1 MHTLVYLSFIEIG
14 GLVVAK
20 TSGSKRKTNT
30 KAKSARNTKVKSSV
44 QLQGGEDLRDEILT
58 IVVIV
63 LNLILLICNIGW
75 VGGIG
80 KILKEVQ
87 VGLFGLTGYFFP
99 IVMLYICCLLLIK
112 GGNIDSKI
120 KSIAVFIIMLC
131 ISAIIHLFLG
141 EHFSSMESFR
151 LYYLS
156 QDNGGLIG
164 GALAELF
171 RSFLGIVIT
180 FVLFV
185 LFIVIAVVIV
195 SEISVVSLVKKGG
208 FNIFTKTKEG
218 IARHKLK
225 KQQARELEDEY
236 GEDYIEEEYE
246 HVNPRRSI
254 SIMDLSSTPLS
265 DTDEGLLDKEVTE
278 YTEYD
283 TEEAVPIVQDGEI
296 YTSGINEI
304 NKSSRRRRAE
314 RAKPED
320 MPSIKQGKPSRADV
334 FTGKITKSEDI
345 SEMIEPR
352 PQELEDDILNKLN
365 DILNDTAET
374 PASTLIIE
382 EEVVSDN
389 KELQHD
395 ATYISEDTS
404 IDTIDSDIN
413 LIDIEVDEDIIN
425 QIEEVDYEEDEDD
438 TTYIDTLESMDD
450 SQIIHTASGKIIE
463 KDTEALSKKTVSV
476 VSTDNK
482 PANNNNHN
490 ITKAVPKVEQVKKEY
505 VYPPTSLL
513 KLPDKASSSLSDDE
527 FKSTAIKLQQTLH
540 NFGIQVQ
547 VSNISCGPTVTRY
560 EILPEPGVK
569 VSKIV
574 NLIDDIKLSLAAS
587 DIRIEAPIP
596 GKSAVGIEVP
606 NKENTIVSLREL
618 FESEEFKNNKAL
630 INFALGKDI
639 AGKPIVSDIASMPH
653 MLIAGATGAGKS
665 VCINTLIMSILYK
678 YSPDEVRLIMVDPK
692 VVELSVYNGIPHL
705 LIPVVTDPK
714 KASAA
719 LNWAVKEMT
728 YRYNE
733 FAKTGVRNLKG
744 YNEKMSSIDPYF
756 EKLPKIV
763 IIIDELADLMMV
775 AQNEVE
781 DAICRLAQ
789 LARAC
794 GIHLIIATQRPS
806 VNVITGLIKA
816 NIPSRIAFAVS
827 SGIDSRT
834 ILDQVGAE
842 KLLGKGDM
850 LFAPQSLPKPIRVQ
864 GAFVSD
870 SEVQSVVDFL
880 INQGLDFSFDED
892 AISNMQENSQES
904 MQQTS
909 SSEID
914 ELFAQVG
921 RFIIERDKASIG
933 NLQRVF
939 KIGFNRAARI
949 MDQLYEAG
957 VVGEEQGTKPRQVL
971 MTLDEFNEYVRR

>member
-1 MHTLVYLSFIEIG
+1 M
-14 GLVVAK
+14 AK
-20 TSGSKRKTNT
+20 TSSSKRKSSTKTKSTPNT
-30 KAKSARNTKVKSSV
+30 RVKSSV
-44 QLQGGEDLRDEILT
+44 RLKGGENLRDEILT
-58 IVVIV
+58 ISVLVV
-63 LNLILLICNIGW
+63 NLILLMCNVGW
-75 VGGIG
+75 VGKFGNV
-80 KILKEVQ
+80 LKEVQ
-87 VGLFGLTGYFFP
+87 VGLFGFMGYIFP
-99 IVMLYICCLLLIK
+99 VIMVYICCLLLANK
-112 GGNIDSKI
+112 GNIDSRT
-120 KSIAVFIIMLC
+120 KSIAVISIMIC
-131 ISAIIHLFLG
+131 TAAIIHLFTG
-141 EHFSSMESFR
+141 EDFTSVESFGA
-151 LYYLS
+151 YYLS
-156 QDNGGLIG
+156 QSGGGVIG
-164 GALAELF
+164 ASLAELF
-171 RSFLGIVIT
+171 KKIIGPVVALIILSI
-180 FVLFV
+180 
-185 LFIVIAVVIV
+185 FIVIAIIII
-195 SEISVVSLVKKGG
+195 SERSLVSFIKKIASIL
-208 FNIFTKTKEG
+208 FNKTKEG
-218 IARHKLK
+218 IA
-225 KQQARELEDEY
+225 KQKSKRRQVREP
-236 GEDYIEEEYE
+236 EDYYE
-246 HVNPRRSI
+246 NADDYTEADYDKSNSGRII
-254 SIMDLSSTPLS
+254 SIMDLGTTPLA
-265 DTDEGLLDKEVTE
+265 DTDDVLLATE
-278 YTEYD
+278 NTAQDDYET
-283 TEEAVPIVQDGEI
+283 EAVVPVLEGDEI
-296 YTSGINEI
+296 YTSGIRESDRVSN
-304 NKSSRRRRAE
+304 RRRPGRA
-314 RAKPED
+314 RPED
-320 MPSIKQGKPSRADV
+320 MPGIMPNKQSRADI
-334 FTGKITKSEDI
+334 FTGKITKADDI
-345 SEMIEPR
+345 SEIIEPR
-352 PQELEDDILNKLN
+352 PEELEEDVLNRLN
-365 DILNDTAET
+365 DILYNDSEI
-374 PASTLIIE
+374 SGRTLSIE
-382 EEVVSDN
+382 EEGEADN
-389 KELQHD
+389 LEENSNIEDMVPDGMDDGLESEYRED
-395 ATYISEDTS
+395 IEAEASED
-404 IDTIDSDIN
+404 ID
-413 LIDIEVDEDIIN
+413 V
-425 QIEEVDYEEDEDD
+425 
-438 TTYIDTLESMDD
+438 LESTDT
-450 SQIIHTASGKIIE
+450 SEFIHSASGKIIE
-463 KDTEALSKKTVSV
+463 KDTEALNKKAINKHKADSNI
-476 VSTDNK
+476 SNSMSFTDNSAGITSTGPEK
-482 PANNNNHN
+482 PR
-490 ITKAVPKVEQVKKEY
+490 KEY

-513 KLPDKASSSLSDDE
+513 KTPSKSQTSLSDDE

-540 NFGIQVQ
+540 NFGIEVN

-560 EILPEPGVK
+560 EILPKPGVK
-569 VSKIV
+569 VSRIV

-630 INFALGKDI
+630 INFVLGKDI
-639 AGKPIVSDIASMPH
+639 AGKPIVSDIATMPH
-653 MLIAGATGAGKS
+653 MLIAGATGSGKS

-728 YRYNE
+728 ERYNK
-733 FAKTGVRNLKG
+733 FAQTGMKNLSA
-744 YNEKMSSIDPYF
+744 YNEKMSALDPDF
-756 EKLPKIV
+756 KKLPKIV

-870 SEVQSVVDFL
+870 TEVQSVVGFL
-880 INQGLDFSFDED
+880 CNQGLEFGFDES

-904 MQQTS
+904 MQQTAS
-909 SSEID
+909 ADID
-914 ELFAQVG
+914 ELFTQVG

-971 MTLDEFNEYVRR
+971 MTLEEFNEYVR